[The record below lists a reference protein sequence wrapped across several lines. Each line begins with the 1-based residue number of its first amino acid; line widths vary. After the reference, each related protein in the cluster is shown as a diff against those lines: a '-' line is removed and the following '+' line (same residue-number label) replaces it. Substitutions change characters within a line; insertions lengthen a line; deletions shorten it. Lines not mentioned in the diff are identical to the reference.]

1 MVVRK
6 VGMFS
11 LESRMHSSQGGEVS
25 RRSHKR
31 SDAEFRKEL
40 INADMGVFNKIA
52 KRLKGLRKSRAA
64 K

>member
-1 MVVRK
+1 MQ
-6 VGMFS
+6 
-11 LESRMHSSQGGEVS
+11 SSQGGEVS
-25 RRSHKR
+25 RRSHKK

-64 K
+64 KNET